1 MIYVFDLD
9 GTLCD
14 TRAGDYAAA
23 RPMYARI
30 RVVRKL
36 YEDGH
41 TIIISTARG
50 SVTGADW
57 WDLTER
63 QLAAWGVP
71 YHELDVGNKVF
82 GDIYV
87 DDAALSAGDFFRDEG
102 DGGI

>member
-14 TRAGDYAAA
+14 TDAGNYPAA
-23 RPMYARI
+23 RPIFSRI
-30 RVVRKL
+30 RFVRQL

-50 SVTGADW
+50 SVTGEDW
-57 WDLTER
+57 WDLTEQ
-63 QLAAWGVP
+63 QLLDWDVP
-71 YHELDVGNKVF
+71 YDELYVGRKVF

-87 DDAALSAGDFFRDEG
+87 DDSALNAADFFQ
-102 DGGI
+102 DGSDGSV